1 MKSCRRIAIRAEPEG
16 SFILHKIEKGSG
28 KDGRAVFGAVW

>member
-1 MKSCRRIAIRAEPEG
+1 MKPCRRIAIRAEPEG

-28 KDGRAVFGAVW
+28 EDGRAVFGAVW